1 VAPYLS
7 AARFYDVVGKQDQA
21 KSMYRQALALRQDDS
36 DLKTTAARYFLRVN
50 ETAEAEA
57 LIEEVLKKRSGYLP
71 AMLLKGELLVG
82 KRNWNDAI
90 AVLDQVIA
98 QDDKAGQAYYFKG
111 VALLAKGEF
120 QVAKSSFNR
129 AVELNPNDNRT
140 KLVLVELKLKER
152 DFTGA
157 EKDLKAVLGALPDN
171 YQALLLLGKAFLGQ
185 GKLDEAQKSFNR
197 LIELQAQN
205 PEGYY
210 QRGIVWRLQKNG
222 GAAMADFESALA
234 LNPKL
239 LDAFGQIVG
248 LLASRKDFTAA
259 LARCDQQLHMLK
271 DSSFHQAFI
280 MSVKGRLYMA
290 QDMAKEA
297 ESAYQ
302 AAILADPNFTQPYYG
317 LAQLYLRRKE
327 VELAIEQYDAMLVK
341 NPNMVGP
348 NMLLGALYDAQKKFD
363 SSEKHYRE
371 VLRIDAGFAP
381 AANNLAFLLTE
392 RGENLGEALQLAQ
405 KAKGKL
411 PEDPSVMDTLGWVYY
426 KRGLYDLAIAEF
438 AGSLEKLPNNASVHY
453 HIGLA
458 YSKKGDTGL
467 AKEHLAKALQLDA
480 AFDGAENARKLL
492 AEM

>member
-1 VAPYLS
+1 
-7 AARFYDVVGKQDQA
+7 
-21 KSMYRQALALRQDDS
+21 
-36 DLKTTAARYFLRVN
+36 
-50 ETAEAEA
+50 
-57 LIEEVLKKRSGYLP
+57 
-71 AMLLKGELLVG
+71 
-82 KRNWNDAI
+82 
-90 AVLDQVIA
+90 
-98 QDDKAGQAYYFKG
+98 
-111 VALLAKGEF
+111 
-120 QVAKSSFNR
+120 
-129 AVELNPNDNRT
+129 
-140 KLVLVELKLKER
+140 
-152 DFTGA
+152 
-157 EKDLKAVLGALPDN
+157 
-171 YQALLLLGKAFLGQ
+171 
-185 GKLDEAQKSFNR
+185 
-197 LIELQAQN
+197 
-205 PEGYY
+205 
-210 QRGIVWRLQKNG
+210 LQKNG

-248 LLASRKDFTAA
+248 ILASRKDFTAA
-259 LARCDQQLHMLK
+259 LARCDQQLHVLK

-371 VLRIDAGFAP
+371 ALRIDAGFAP

-392 RGENLGEALQLAQ
+392 RGEDLGEALQLAQ

-467 AKEHLAKALQLDA
+467 AKEHLTKALQLDA
-480 AFDGAENARKLL
+480 AFDGAENARKVL